1 MSSLLEKKQAYFDL
15 DCWVKFRRNLY
26 SVLSGYE
33 EIVIS
38 LGGQSSRAAWRGVIL
53 LHVLRTRLEK
63 ARSNLF

>member
-33 EIVIS
+33 ETVIS
-38 LGGQSSRAAWRGVIL
+38 LGGQSSRAA
-53 LHVLRTRLEK
+53 
-63 ARSNLF
+63 